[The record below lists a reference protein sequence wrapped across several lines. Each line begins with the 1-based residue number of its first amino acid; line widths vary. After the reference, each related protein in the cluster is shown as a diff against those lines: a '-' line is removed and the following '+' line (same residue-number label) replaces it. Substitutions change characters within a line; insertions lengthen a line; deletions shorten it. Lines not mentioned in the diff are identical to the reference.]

1 MNHIDIVVQ
10 QYSNTDKLEQ
20 LHREREE
27 TQKLKEFQSWLSEMK
42 IGSRIELREGKDR
55 ANEIMK
61 QWDNEWQ
68 GRSRWPSWIQ
78 QIYG

>member
-1 MNHIDIVVQ
+1 MNNIDIVVQ
-10 QYSNTDKLEQ
+10 QYNNIDKLEQ

-42 IGSRIELREGKDR
+42 IGSRVEKVEGKQR
-55 ANEIMK
+55 ARDIMK

-68 GRSRWPSWIQ
+68 GRSMWPAWVQ
-78 QIYG
+78 RIYG